1 MATIVTP
8 AQAGV
13 QKAPQDRIPAPGF
26 HRDRLH
32 SAGMTKP
39 QQALGDKTPRDS
51 VEDFL
56 LEQNEKVNR

>member
-1 MATIVTP
+1 
-8 AQAGV
+8 
-13 QKAPQDRIPAPGF
+13 
-26 HRDRLH
+26 
-32 SAGMTKP
+32 MTKP